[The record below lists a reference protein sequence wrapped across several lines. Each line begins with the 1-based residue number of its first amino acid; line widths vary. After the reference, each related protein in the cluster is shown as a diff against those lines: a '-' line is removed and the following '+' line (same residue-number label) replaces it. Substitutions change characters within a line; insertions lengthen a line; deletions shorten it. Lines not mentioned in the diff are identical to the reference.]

1 MNEKLRNNAYAVVNP
16 CNVCAPLGATLAFKG
31 IEGAMTIIH
40 GSQGCSTYIRRYL
53 ISHFR
58 EPVDVASSSFN
69 ETTAIFGGG
78 ENLRKALDNV
88 IRQYNPSII
97 GVSTTCLSETIGDDV
112 KLWVRKYQEAHAP
125 VTIPHIVTIPTP
137 SYSGSHEAGYHQAI
151 KEALEALG
159 RPSEAACDVAVLPPM
174 LSPEDIRILKE
185 SLAMSGLQS
194 VMLPDYSLTLDG
206 AAWDRYTPIAPG
218 GTSLSDFS
226 AVLKAQAAIELGA
239 GSELRPAGK
248 FLKDTFGVPVMR
260 MSIPIGIKASDCF
273 FEMLAGLSGHKMSE
287 HYACERGRLLD
298 AYADGNKYVY
308 GKQVALFG
316 DEDLVAALMLWCTE
330 IGMKPVVVT
339 TGRGS
344 KRLWEELTKNSAD
357 VMLDD
362 VTLCDD
368 ADFDTIDSMM
378 QTQNIDLCIGT
389 SKGYRLARARGIP
402 LVRVGFP
409 VHDRFGAA
417 RIATCCYQGTLTLYD
432 RIINALLEAAQ
443 TESPVGYSYM

>member
-1 MNEKLRNNAYAVVNP
+1 
-16 CNVCAPLGATLAFKG
+16 
-31 IEGAMTIIH
+31 
-40 GSQGCSTYIRRYL
+40 
-53 ISHFR
+53 
-58 EPVDVASSSFN
+58 
-69 ETTAIFGGG
+69 
-78 ENLRKALDNV
+78 
-88 IRQYNPSII
+88 
-97 GVSTTCLSETIGDDV
+97 
-112 KLWVRKYQEAHAP
+112 
-125 VTIPHIVTIPTP
+125 
-137 SYSGSHEAGYHQAI
+137 
-151 KEALEALG
+151 
-159 RPSEAACDVAVLPPM
+159 
-174 LSPEDIRILKE
+174 
-185 SLAMSGLQS
+185 
-194 VMLPDYSLTLDG
+194 
-206 AAWDRYTPIAPG
+206 
-218 GTSLSDFS
+218 
-226 AVLKAQAAIELGA
+226 
-239 GSELRPAGK
+239 
-248 FLKDTFGVPVMR
+248 MR

-417 RIATCCYQGTLTLYD
+417 RIATCCYQGTLTLMIALSM
-432 RIINALLEAAQ
+432 RCLKRRRLKVPWVTVICKEALWKIIPVLIRARPPCIAAFIYRLHPLAIFSAGSAIVA
-443 TESPVGYSYM
+443 TIAPGS

>member
-1 MNEKLRNNAYAVVNP
+1 MNEKLRNNPYAVVNP

-31 IEGAMTIIH
+31 IARAMTIIH

-78 ENLRKALDNV
+78 ENLHKALDSV

-112 KLWVRKYQEAHAP
+112 NLWVRKYQEAHESG
-125 VTIPHIVTIPTP
+125 TIPHIVTIPTP
-137 SYSGSHEAGYHQAI
+137 SYSGSHEVGYHQAI
-151 KEALEALG
+151 KEAIEALG
-159 RPSEAACDVAVLPPM
+159 RLSEAACDVAVLPPM
-174 LSPEDIRILKE
+174 LSPEDIRLLKE
-185 SLAMSGLQS
+185 TLAASGVQS

-218 GTSLSDFS
+218 GTSLADFS

-273 FEMLAGLSGHKMSE
+273 FEMLAGFSGHKMSE

-316 DEDLVAALMLWCTE
+316 DEDLVTALMLWCAE
-330 IGMKPVVVT
+330 IGMKPLVVA

-344 KRLWEELTKNSAD
+344 KRLREELTRHRAD
-357 VMLDD
+357 TMLDD

-378 QTQNIDLCIGT
+378 QNKNINLCIGT
-389 SKGYRLARARGIP
+389 SKGYRLARSRGIP
-402 LVRVGFP
+402 LVRIGFP

-417 RIATCCYQGTLTLYD
+417 RIASCCYKGTLTLFD
-432 RIINALLEAAQ
+432 RVVNAMLEAAQ
-443 TESPVGYSYM
+443 AESPVGYSYM